1 MSTIESAI
9 VKGLLF
15 DEDYARKVH
24 PYLKEE
30 YFDGAT
36 KGIFQT
42 YTTIFEK
49 YNKIPTMEAMLVAIQ
64 KSGMSED
71 VFSEACGVL
80 EESYKSRAEMND
92 TQWLVDETEQYC
104 SDKSLFDAIYKS
116 INIIEGNDKELDK
129 HSIPDML
136 NDALSVS
143 FETTVGS
150 DYLEDFKKR
159 FDYYTNVDSR
169 LSFPLNALQKLSNG
183 GLPPKTLSC
192 FLAATNVGKSA
203 LMCFLAGEWLKAGKN
218 VLYITMEMSE
228 EAVQERIDANLLDV
242 TTDELKNPNLDYE
255 WFSSKIAALRGK
267 TVGRLMVKEYP
278 TSSAHAGHFR
288 HLLKEYKL
296 KKKFKPDVVFIDYI
310 NICASSRYKS
320 MSGVNSYSYIKA
332 IAEELRGLAVEQEI
346 PFITATQT
354 NREAA
359 NSMAPDMTATSE
371 SFGLPM
377 SLDFFVAIVSS
388 QELMEMGRQAFI
400 LLKTRFGSKAGVK
413 SQTVGI
419 DYNHM
424 RYSDIETDDNR
435 QDKVTPDM
443 VGQNKPLGLVEH
455 KMQKVMNGGIPAD
468 ISWD

>member
-9 VKGLLF
+9 IKGLLY
-15 DEDYARKVH
+15 DETYARKVH
-24 PYLKEE
+24 PYLKDE
-30 YFDGAT
+30 YFDGAH

-42 YTTIFEK
+42 YNTIFEK

-64 KSGMSED
+64 KSGLTED
-71 VFSEACGVL
+71 VFSEAINIL
-80 EESYKSRAEMND
+80 QESYKTRDEKND
-92 TQWLVDETEQYC
+92 TKWLVDETEQYC

-116 INIIEGNDKELDK
+116 INIIEGNDKKLDK
-129 HSIPDML
+129 HAIPEL
-136 NDALSVS
+136 LEEALSIN

-159 FDYYTNVDSR
+159 FDYYTNVESR
-169 LSFPLNALQKLSNG
+169 LNFPLKALQILSNG

-228 EAVQERIDANLLDV
+228 EAVQERIDANLLDI
-242 TTDELKNPNLDYE
+242 TTDELKNPNLDYN
-255 WFSSKIAALRGK
+255 WFSSKIAALKGK

-296 KKKFKPDVVFIDYI
+296 KKKFKPDVVFVDYI

-320 MSGVNSYSYIKA
+320 MSGVNSYSYVKA
-332 IAEELRGLAVEQEI
+332 IAEELRGLAVEEEV

-354 NREAA
+354 NRDSA
-359 NSMAPDMTATSE
+359 NSLSPDMTATSE

-377 SLDFFVAIVSS
+377 SLDFFVAIVTS
-388 QELMEMGRQAFI
+388 QELLEMGRQLFL
-400 LLKTRFGSKAGVK
+400 LLKTRFGSKAK
-413 SQTVGI
+413 ATTQTVAI
-419 DYNHM
+419 DYDHM
-424 RYSDIETDDNR
+424 RYSDIASKEDV
-435 QDKVTPDM
+435 VTPNM
-443 VGQNKPLGLVEH
+443 VGQNKPPLGGHSSTTVN
-455 KMQKVMNGGIPAD
+455 VGGIPAS
-468 ISWD
+468 IEW

>member
-9 VKGLLF
+9 IKGLLF
-15 DEDYARKVH
+15 DEEFTRRVH
-24 PYLKEE
+24 PFLKEE

-36 KGIFQT
+36 KGIFKT
-42 YTTIFEK
+42 YTEIFEK
-49 YNKIPTMEAMLVAIQ
+49 YNKIPSIQAMLVAIQ
-64 KSGMSED
+64 KGGLSED
-71 VFSEACGVL
+71 VFSEACSVL
-80 EESYKSRAEMND
+80 EECYTSREEKND
-92 TQWLVDETEQYC
+92 TQWLVDETEQFC
-104 SDKSLFDAIYKS
+104 SDKALFDAIYQS
-116 INIIEGNDKELDK
+116 INIIEGNSKDLDK
-129 HSIPDML
+129 HAIPDLL
-136 NDALSVS
+136 NDALGVS

-159 FDYYTNVDSR
+159 FDYYTNVESR
-169 LSFPLNALQKLSNG
+169 LHFPLKALQLLSNG

-218 VLYITMEMSE
+218 VLYISMEMSE
-228 EAVQERIDANLLDV
+228 EAVQERIDANLFDI
-242 TTDELKNPNLDYE
+242 TTDQLKDPNLDFS
-255 WFSSKIAALRGK
+255 WFSSKVEELKKK
-267 TVGRLMVKEYP
+267 TLGRLMVKEYP

-354 NREAA
+354 NRDAA

-388 QELMEMGRQAFI
+388 QDLMEMGRQLFI
-400 LLKTRFGSKAGVK
+400 LLKTRFGSKANVK

-419 DYNHM
+419 DYDHM
-424 RYSDIETDDNR
+424 RYKDIETGDPGT
-435 QDKVTPDM
+435 KVTPDM
-443 VGQNKPLGLVEH
+443 VGKNKPVLEST
-455 KMQKVMNGGIPAD
+455 MQKIMSGGIPDD
-468 ISWD
+468 ITWE

>member
-15 DEDYARKVH
+15 DEDFARKVH
-24 PYLKEE
+24 PFLKEE

-36 KGIFQT
+36 KGIFKT
-42 YTTIFEK
+42 YTEIFEK
-49 YNKIPTMEAMLVAIQ
+49 YNKIPSIQAMLVAIQ
-64 KSGMSED
+64 KGGLSED
-71 VFSEACGVL
+71 VFSEACSVL
-80 EESYKSRAEMND
+80 EECYTSREEKND
-92 TQWLVDETEQYC
+92 TQWLVDETEQFC
-104 SDKSLFDAIYKS
+104 SDKALFDAIYQS
-116 INIIEGNDKELDK
+116 INIIEGNSKDLDK
-129 HSIPDML
+129 HAIPELL
-136 NDALSVS
+136 NEALGVS

-159 FDYYTNVDSR
+159 FDYYTNVESR
-169 LSFPLNALQKLSNG
+169 LHFPLKALQLLSNG

-218 VLYITMEMSE
+218 VLYISMEMSE
-228 EAVQERIDANLLDV
+228 EAVQERIDANLFDI
-242 TTDELKNPNLDYE
+242 TTDQLKDPNLDFA
-255 WFSSKIAALRGK
+255 WFSSKVDELKKK
-267 TVGRLMVKEYP
+267 TLGRLMVKEYP

-354 NREAA
+354 NRDAA

-388 QELMEMGRQAFI
+388 QDLMEMGRQLFI
-400 LLKTRFGSKAGVK
+400 LLKTRFGSKANVK

-419 DYNHM
+419 DYDHM
-424 RYSDIETDDNR
+424 RYKDIETGDPGT
-435 QDKVTPDM
+435 KITPDM
-443 VGQNKPLGLVEH
+443 VGKNKPVLEST
-455 KMQKVMNGGIPAD
+455 MQKIMSGGIPED
-468 ISWD
+468 ITWD